1 MREKWIKAGL
11 VWAGVFAF
19 RFALL
24 PVRAPNVEPLL
35 AAVMPVSRV
44 FGVFASF
51 LFALSSIIL
60 YDSVTSGLGLWTAV
74 TAIAYGLVAVASHY
88 YFSFAAPTRGHFLG
102 FGIAAT
108 LAYDA
113 LTGLTIGP
121 VFFGQSFAGA
131 LAGQIPFT
139 ALHLLGTVL
148 FATLLSPAL
157 VRFLSPAVELAD
169 ARELSTV
176 RVRV

>member
-1 MREKWIKAGL
+1 MKAGI

-35 AAVMPVSRV
+35 ASVMPVSRI
-44 FGVFASF
+44 FGVAASF
-51 LFALSSIIL
+51 LFAFSSIAL
-60 YDSVTSGLGLWTAV
+60 YDAVTSGIGLWTVV
-74 TAIAYGLVAVASHY
+74 TAIAYGLVAIASHY
-88 YFSFAAPTRGHFLG
+88 YFSFNAPTRGHFLG

-113 LTGLTIGP
+113 LTGLTVGP
-121 VFFGQSFAGA
+121 LFFGQSFAGA

-148 FATLLSPAL
+148 FATLLSPVL
-157 VRFLSPAVELAD
+157 VRFLSPATIFAD
-169 ARELSTV
+169 AHELSTV
-176 RVRV
+176 SARI